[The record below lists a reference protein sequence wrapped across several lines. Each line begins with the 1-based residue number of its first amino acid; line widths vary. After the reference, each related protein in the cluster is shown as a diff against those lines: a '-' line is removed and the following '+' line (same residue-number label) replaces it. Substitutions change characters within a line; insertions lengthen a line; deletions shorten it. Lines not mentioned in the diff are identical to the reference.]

1 MLRTARV
8 WRDTFALAARD
19 FAAIRK
25 QQCGTAAGTG
35 AGAGTEDGCSLA
47 SETTGVT
54 GLAAR
59 YAAAL
64 FDLADERR
72 SLDEVASDL
81 RALRAMLAA
90 SADFV
95 RLIRSPVLSRE
106 QQSQAIAA
114 IAERAGLSPLVRNFL
129 AVVAANRRLFA
140 IPAMIEAFLAQ
151 LAARR
156 GEVTAQVTV
165 AQALSETQHEALHE
179 QLRRS
184 TGSRVSIDVQVDSTL
199 IGGIIVKLG
208 SRMVDASISSKL
220 QRLQFAMK
228 STA

>member
-1 MLRTARV
+1 LARAFAPAATAPRSENNN
-8 WRDTFALAARD
+8 L
-19 FAAIRK
+19 
-25 QQCGTAAGTG
+25 GTAAGTG
-35 AGAGTEDGCSLA
+35 AGAGTEDGVSLA
-47 SETTGVT
+47 SEATGVT
-54 GLAAR
+54 GLAER

-90 SADFV
+90 SGDFV

-106 QQSQAIAA
+106 QQSKAIAA
-114 IAERAGLSPLVRNFL
+114 IAESAGLSPLVRNFL
-129 AVVAANRRLFA
+129 GVVAANRRSFA
-140 IPAMIEAFLAQ
+140 IPAMVEAFLVQ

-156 GEVTAQVTV
+156 GEVTAHVTV
-165 AQALSETQHEALHE
+165 AQALSEAQREALNE

-184 TGSRVSIDVQVDSTL
+184 TGSKISINVQVDPTL

-208 SRMVDASISSKL
+208 SRMVDASIRSKL

-228 STA
+228 SVA

>member
-1 MLRTARV
+1 
-8 WRDTFALAARD
+8 
-19 FAAIRK
+19 
-25 QQCGTAAGTG
+25 
-35 AGAGTEDGCSLA
+35 LA
-47 SETTGVT
+47 SEATGVT
-54 GLAAR
+54 GLAER
-59 YAAAL
+59 YGAAL

-90 SADFV
+90 SGDFR

-106 QQSQAIAA
+106 QQGKTIEA
-114 IAERAGLSPLVRNFL
+114 IAEHAGLTPLVRNFL
-129 AVVAANRRLFA
+129 AVVAGNRRLFA
-140 IPAMIEAFLAQ
+140 VPAMIEAFLAQ
-151 LAARR
+151 LAVRR

-165 AQALSETQHEALHE
+165 AQALSEAQREALNE

-184 TGSRVSIDVQVDSTL
+184 TGSRVSVEVQVDPTL

-208 SRMVDASISSKL
+208 SRMVDASINSKL

-228 STA
+228 GTA

>member
-1 MLRTARV
+1 LRR
-8 WRDTFALAARD
+8 RQGLLPRSENNNL
-19 FAAIRK
+19 
-25 QQCGTAAGTG
+25 GTAAGIG
-35 AGAGTEDGCSLA
+35 AGAGTKDGFSLA
-47 SETTGVT
+47 SEATGVT
-54 GLAAR
+54 GLAER

-64 FDLADERR
+64 FDLADQRR
-72 SLDEVASDL
+72 SLDEIASDL
-81 RALRAMLAA
+81 RTLRTMLAT
-90 SADFV
+90 SGDFV

-106 QQSQAIAA
+106 QQSKAIAA
-114 IAERAGLSPLVRNFL
+114 IAERAELSQLVRNFL
-129 AVVAANRRLFA
+129 AVVAGNRRLFA
-140 IPAMIEAFLAQ
+140 VPAMIEAFLAQ

-165 AQALSETQHEALHE
+165 AQALSETQREALNE

-184 TGSRVSIDVQVDSTL
+184 TGSRVSINAQVDPAL

-208 SRMVDASISSKL
+208 SRMIDASISGKL